1 MKNNSK
7 ITNTPKFKSFENQT
21 ISIINKD
28 EKNREKQ
35 SSKAPSEKSFSFR
48 QYNNLGFYES
58 QHSSSQ
64 KVSETSDKYAIQN
77 NVESHTTRTN
87 ERINYNILP
96 NKGNE
101 ISLNEIILRNN
112 NARKKNESRKKLF
125 EIIDSKIDLNK
136 SVINKSKKVTFP
148 KNIENLKKK
157 SSSKSRNKDKMK
169 PTSTKNSSLNS
180 TSKNN
185 ITSSNRKEKQISNI
199 LNRTSKNQLNIINHS
214 NGKINM
220 ENNSAKNSLERS
232 IRKNEYSP
240 SLSMIPP
247 ERIRAKNLNEKMD
260 IYLDNQYSLNISIKY
275 FMTKQDEYMDN
286 QRDIYKAL
294 IRNLQQ
300 LGGDLKDLKENI

>member
-1 MKNNSK
+1 
-7 ITNTPKFKSFENQT
+7 
-21 ISIINKD
+21 
-28 EKNREKQ
+28 
-35 SSKAPSEKSFSFR
+35 
-48 QYNNLGFYES
+48 
-58 QHSSSQ
+58 
-64 KVSETSDKYAIQN
+64 
-77 NVESHTTRTN
+77 
-87 ERINYNILP
+87 
-96 NKGNE
+96 
-101 ISLNEIILRNN
+101 
-112 NARKKNESRKKLF
+112 
-125 EIIDSKIDLNK
+125 
-136 SVINKSKKVTFP
+136 
-148 KNIENLKKK
+148 
-157 SSSKSRNKDKMK
+157 MK

-275 FMTKQDEYMDN
+275 FLTKQEEYMKKQDEYMDN

-300 LGGDLKDLKENI
+300 LGGDMKDLKDNI

>member
-96 NKGNE
+96 CK
-101 ISLNEIILRNN
+101 
-112 NARKKNESRKKLF
+112 
-125 EIIDSKIDLNK
+125 
-136 SVINKSKKVTFP
+136 
-148 KNIENLKKK
+148 
-157 SSSKSRNKDKMK
+157 
-169 PTSTKNSSLNS
+169 
-180 TSKNN
+180 
-185 ITSSNRKEKQISNI
+185 KEK
-199 LNRTSKNQLNIINHS
+199 
-214 NGKINM
+214 
-220 ENNSAKNSLERS
+220 
-232 IRKNEYSP
+232 
-240 SLSMIPP
+240 
-247 ERIRAKNLNEKMD
+247 
-260 IYLDNQYSLNISIKY
+260 
-275 FMTKQDEYMDN
+275 
-286 QRDIYKAL
+286 
-294 IRNLQQ
+294 
-300 LGGDLKDLKENI
+300 

>member
-77 NVESHTTRTN
+77 NIESHTTRIN

-101 ISLNEIILRNN
+101 ISLNVIILRNI

-220 ENNSAKNSLERS
+220 ENN
-232 IRKNEYSP
+232 
-240 SLSMIPP
+240 
-247 ERIRAKNLNEKMD
+247 
-260 IYLDNQYSLNISIKY
+260 
-275 FMTKQDEYMDN
+275 
-286 QRDIYKAL
+286 
-294 IRNLQQ
+294 
-300 LGGDLKDLKENI
+300 